1 MTSQCL
7 APYDVTY
14 GFSIEGGKMNRQEVY
29 KEIENT
35 MGTVPTMFKSIP
47 DSSLELEWR
56 LMKRVQMEPGPIPNK
71 YRELIGLA
79 MAAATR
85 CRYCTFFHTEM
96 AKLNGATDAEIGDA
110 LHFAKSSAG
119 WSTYLNG
126 LQLDYEQF
134 KTEILKTVQHARSQA
149 KK

>member
-1 MTSQCL
+1 
-7 APYDVTY
+7 
-14 GFSIEGGKMNRQEVY
+14 MNRQEVY
-29 KEIENT
+29 KEIEGA
-35 MGTVPTMFKSIP
+35 MGVVPTMFKSLP
-47 DSSLELEWR
+47 DATLELEWQ

-85 CRYCTFFHTEM
+85 CRYCAFFHTEM
-96 AKLNGATDAEIGDA
+96 AKLNGATDAEIEDA
-110 LHFAKSSAG
+110 MHFAKSSAG

-134 KTEILKTVQHARSQA
+134 KKEILKAVQHARSQA